1 MTKVSYLWCAKA
13 SDSSAISG
21 IRYSQASCKV
31 PPSMRRPKWSLNRV
45 FTYRDLL
52 TILSSESDCV
62 VLARNSSVSKKLNNH
77 IFSENEALL

>member
-1 MTKVSYLWCAKA
+1 
-13 SDSSAISG
+13 
-21 IRYSQASCKV
+21 
-31 PPSMRRPKWSLNRV
+31 MRTPKWSLNRV